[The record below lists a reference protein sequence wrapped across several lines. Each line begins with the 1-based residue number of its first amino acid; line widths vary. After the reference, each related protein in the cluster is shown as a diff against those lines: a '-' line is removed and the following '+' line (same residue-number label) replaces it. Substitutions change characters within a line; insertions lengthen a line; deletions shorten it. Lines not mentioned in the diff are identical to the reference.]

1 MSRPPISLQ
10 LYTVRDSLQTD
21 PLGTLEKIAA
31 LGYEG
36 IEIGLDNTDE
46 FVAKARQLNLAITG
60 VHVGI
65 DALKNNLEG
74 VINGCQKLETSFV
87 ILSYVDESYRGSV
100 ENWQNLARILEDVG
114 QKLHEAGI
122 TLCYHNHDF
131 EFEQID
137 GKYGLDILF
146 EAANPQY
153 LQAELDTYWVQK
165 GGANPVEYIRKYA
178 GRVPVLHIKDMTPG
192 GNFAEIGE
200 GTLDWPA
207 IFAAA
212 EAQGVTTYIVEQDTC
227 PGDPID
233 SIAIS
238 IKNLREMGKI

>member
-10 LYTVRDSLQTD
+10 LYTVRDALKND

-36 IEIGLDNTDE
+36 IETGLDNSAE
-46 FVAKARQLNLAITG
+46 FIAKARQQGLAITG

-65 DALKNNLEG
+65 DALKNNLEA
-74 VINGCQKLETSFV
+74 VITGCKNLETSFA

-100 ENWQNLARILEDVG
+100 ENWQNLGKFLEGVG

-131 EFEQID
+131 EFEKID
-137 GKYGLDILF
+137 GQYGLDVLLG
-146 EAANPQY
+146 AANPQY

-178 GRVPVLHIKDMTPG
+178 GRLPVLHIKDMTPG
-192 GNFAEIGE
+192 GQFAEVGE
-200 GTLDWPA
+200 GVLDWPA

-212 EAQGVTTYIVEQDTC
+212 EAQGVTCYIVEQDTC

-238 IKNLREMGKI
+238 IKNLRRMGKI